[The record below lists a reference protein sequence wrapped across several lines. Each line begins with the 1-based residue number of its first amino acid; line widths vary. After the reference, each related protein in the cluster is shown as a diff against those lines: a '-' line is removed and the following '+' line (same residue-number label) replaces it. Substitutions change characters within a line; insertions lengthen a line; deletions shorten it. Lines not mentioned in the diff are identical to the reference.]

1 MASSRTPTFMATK
14 RCKNATSR
22 VLATTIFL
30 IRSINFTLYRQQMK
44 FTSTTQKLVAITTI
58 ALTVASCGDGNKQA
72 QAEKPAMPKQTS
84 ESLAIRYVDA
94 DTLMARYNLAK
105 DFNEAGI
112 TMQNNYDAA
121 QKTQAQAIQ
130 SMESEFQAKEKRNV
144 YATDPTQAKADQA
157 RYQRAMADAQKKL
170 SDMQANMAKQAQQN
184 NKQLLDSINNYMTIY
199 AKEKGYDMILNKAAT
214 FYIDPKFDVTDE
226 VVKGLNKRYTK
237 VAKKK

>member
-58 ALTVASCGDGNKQA
+58 ALTVASCGGDGNKQA

-130 SMESEFQAKEKRNV
+130 SMESEFQSKEKRNV
-144 YATDPTQAKADQA
+144 YATDPTQAKADPI
-157 RYQRAMADAQKKL
+157 R
-170 SDMQANMAKQAQQN
+170 
-184 NKQLLDSINNYMTIY
+184 I
-199 AKEKGYDMILNKAAT
+199 
-214 FYIDPKFDVTDE
+214 
-226 VVKGLNKRYTK
+226 K
-237 VAKKK
+237 VAKANLERKQLDFTLADDDEGKKAQKTLQKPKSNGHSKGHKRCR

>member
-1 MASSRTPTFMATK
+1 MNKLLMMA
-14 RCKNATSR
+14 
-22 VLATTIFL
+22 VLT
-30 IRSINFTLYRQQMK
+30 
-44 FTSTTQKLVAITTI
+44 V
-58 ALTVASCGDGNKQA
+58 TVASCGDQKQEA
-72 QAEKPAMPKQTS
+72 AKPAMPKQTS
-84 ESLAIRYVDA
+84 EETAIRYVDA

-121 QKTQAQAIQ
+121 QKTQSQVIQ
-130 SMESEFQAKEKRNV
+130 SMENEFQAKEKKNV

-157 RYQRAMADAQKKL
+157 RYQKAVADAQKKL
-170 SDMQANMAKQAQQN
+170 NDMQMNMTKQAQQN
-184 NKQLLDSINNYMTIY
+184 NQQLLDSINNYMKIY

-214 FYIDPKFDVTDE
+214 FYIDSKYDVTDE